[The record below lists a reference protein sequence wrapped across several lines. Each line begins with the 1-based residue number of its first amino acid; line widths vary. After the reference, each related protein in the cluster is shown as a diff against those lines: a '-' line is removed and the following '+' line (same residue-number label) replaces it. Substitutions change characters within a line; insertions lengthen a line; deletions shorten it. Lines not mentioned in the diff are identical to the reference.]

1 MLDPESCK
9 MKAVSYVI
17 IFAFHPQLE
26 LKRIIIERSFGH
38 STEKLTT
45 IDYLT
50 NEQLKFHDQI
60 TLKQL
65 RDSAI
70 EVLERK
76 KTNAILEMFSI
87 ELKFASDCL
96 LKWFYSKNKK
106 IELSIQEKKDYE
118 VKNPIDWENGIC
130 QICTFPLDVKPSE
143 KVNSGKITYGDFI
156 IQKEHKFLRNVLSN
170 EDLQKSDSIKSLESY
185 HEKF

>member
-1 MLDPESCK
+1 MKLKHDIPLTAYIDFETTAPTDKMLDPESCK
-9 MKAVSYVI
+9 MKAASYVI

-38 STEKLTT
+38 SAEKLTT

-50 NEQLKFHDQI
+50 TEQLQFHDQI

-70 EVLERK
+70 EVSERK
-76 KTNAILEMFSI
+76 KTNAISEMFSI

-118 VKNPIDWENGIC
+118 VKNPIDWENGVC
-130 QICTFPLDVKPSE
+130 
-143 KVNSGKITYGDFI
+143 
-156 IQKEHKFLRNVLSN
+156 
-170 EDLQKSDSIKSLESY
+170 
-185 HEKF
+185 